1 VPIRHQ
7 GKQPRIAESAYDA
20 PNAVISG
27 DVTVGEETSVL
38 FGAVITA
45 DGGPVRIIVRYARAL
60 TRHRDGR
67 MIDPGSF
74 NS

>member
-1 VPIRHQ
+1 VLIRHQ
-7 GKQPRIAESAYDA
+7 GKQPRIAESVYVA

-45 DGGPVRIIVRYARAL
+45 DGGLVRIIARHARAM
-60 TRHRDGR
+60 TRHRDDR
-67 MIDPGSF
+67 VIDPGSF